1 MRYIISGTNIEI
13 TNALQQKVMDKL
25 TKLEKFFIAETE
37 AQVTLSVEKL
47 RHIVEV
53 TIPFQGTI
61 LRAEVEGKDMYAA
74 IDEVVDVLE
83 KQLLKFKNRLK
94 DKHRGNSPFKKEF
107 IKNIEKDNEDE
118 ESIIIEKTKRF
129 AIKPMD
135 VEEAAMQM
143 DLLGHDF
150 FVFRDAVTEEVNV
163 VYKRKNGTY
172 GLIEPE
178 F

>member
-1 MRYIISGTNIEI
+1 MRYIISGKNIEV
-13 TNALQQKVMDKL
+13 TNALQQKVMEKL
-25 TKLEKFFIAETE
+25 SKLDKFFIAETE

-47 RHIVEV
+47 RHMIEV

-61 LRAEVEGKDMYAA
+61 LRAEVDEKDMYAA

-83 KQLLKFKNRLK
+83 RQLLKHKNRLR
-94 DKHRGNSPFKKEF
+94 DRHRNNSPFQQDF
-107 IKNIEKDNEDE
+107 IAAFKGQKEDE
-118 ESIIIEKTKRF
+118 YAIKIKRTKRF

-135 VEEAAMQM
+135 AEEAAMQM
-143 DLLGHDF
+143 DLLGHNF
-150 FVFRDAVTEEVNV
+150 FVFRNGETNEVNV